1 MVAFIYCSHS
11 ASWYLNICFSSCFQ
25 KHMFVLQLHTRSERL
40 SSGNI
45 VFVWKRLVG
54 SDCTFTLNAERNG
67 HFDYVWWRTS
77 VPRGHTVSLELLVL
91 LAQLGAVLKSDGSFK
106 RQANCIFCTV
116 SYLGLLKSSRNSFTS
131 GKTGEDS
138 ASSTLLRTT
147 WVQGNGHPESVVSPT
162 FLPVCVLNSAPRP
175 LWDCRHCCK
184 KWSCWTAPSRS
195 QTPIEGSGSSGPPR
209 VDCGHQEDSSLWT
222 SAETSHHIADGAACQ
237 MAMSSRINREFSQT
251 CSIML
256 TSFTTPKLPKKW

>member
-54 SDCTFTLNAERNG
+54 SDCTFTFNAERNG
-67 HFDYVWWRTS
+67 TFDCVWQSTS
-77 VPRGHTVSLELLVL
+77 VLHGHTVSLELLVL
-91 LAQLGAVLKSDGSFK
+91 LAQRGAVLKSHESLK
-106 RQANCIFCTV
+106 RQANCILCIV
-116 SYLGLLKSSRNSFTS
+116 SYLGFLKTSRNSFTS

-138 ASSTLLRTT
+138 ASSTLLRKT
-147 WVQGNGHPESVVSPT
+147 WVRGNGQHESIVSPT

-175 LWDCRHCCK
+175 VWDCRHCCK
-184 KWSCWTAPSRS
+184 KWSCWAAASRS
-195 QTPIEGSGSSGPPR
+195 QTPIAGSGSSGPPR

-222 SAETSHHIADGAACQ
+222 SAQTSHHMADGAVFQ
-237 MAMSSRINREFSQT
+237 MATSSRINREFSQT
-251 CSIML
+251 RSI
-256 TSFTTPKLPKKW
+256 TPT